1 MKIEWEH
8 LFGTKQLA
16 SGVKKF
22 VLGTSLV
29 KAFPNV
35 SGNAKVQRCRLKEIG
50 VKNARSRARKALS
63 RRGL

>member
-8 LFGTKQLA
+8 LFETRELTR
-16 SGVKKF
+16 GVKRF

-29 KAFPNV
+29 KAFPKV
-35 SGNAKVQRCRLKEIG
+35 RGNAKVQRCRLKAVG
-50 VKNARSRARKALS
+50 VKNARDRARKALS